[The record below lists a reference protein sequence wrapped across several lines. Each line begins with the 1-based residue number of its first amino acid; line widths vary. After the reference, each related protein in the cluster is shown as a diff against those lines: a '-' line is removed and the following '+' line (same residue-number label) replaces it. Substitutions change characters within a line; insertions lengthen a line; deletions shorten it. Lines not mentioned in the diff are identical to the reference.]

1 MNGPELAGEGGEAIE
16 VVVGLVVMA
25 GSSWMVVAPVAVVL
39 LVGIGGA
46 MFLVV
51 LAMSL
56 TLGGIA
62 LAVTVVDA
70 LT

>member
-1 MNGPELAGEGGEAIE
+1 
-16 VVVGLVVMA
+16 
-25 GSSWMVVAPVAVVL
+25 MVVAPVAVVL